1 MTKLTHIVAAAVVFA
16 SLVTFSGSA
25 FAASRTDTSTTQA
38 NLHIQVNV
46 VQVVMTNQN
55 PKATPETAISY
66 SIPTVQPRMS
76 ISKEIHNMQATG
88 KTLKTVE
95 ITTVVAE

>member
-1 MTKLTHIVAAAVVFA
+1 MAKLTHIAATTVVFA
-16 SLVTFSGSA
+16 LLVTLSGAA
-25 FAASRTDTSTTQA
+25 FAASRTDSSATQA

-46 VQVVMTNQN
+46 VQVVMNNQN
-55 PKATPETAISY
+55 PKATPETAVSY

-76 ISKEIHNMQATG
+76 VSKEIHNMQATG
-88 KTLKTVE
+88 ETLKAVE